1 MKLFEYWTELPYS
14 ITQMF
19 PELPSEIVE
28 LSNLINKMAQ
38 KIISSQAI
46 IIDQIE
52 EIQMNKLSSIDQIL
66 LSQKLGIIE
75 REKTNLAYQAIK
87 NTTKILLEASKN
99 LERVSTPSKE
109 NLTQIKLSLKITR
122 SILDKINEESS
133 FAMSNKNS
141 SEAEISNKSKSSSD
155 VPLVNCNYNEKTEN
169 NINNQNSDNFD
180 EISGTSN
187 FLTMFS
193 CFIEKIQSKLFMK
206 SNDLL
211 SALIQV
217 NQKPDIQMEQNKQM
231 EQMENKVSM
240 LNLNEFRQKL
250 NSKPNSCKSMKNVNI
265 GKMIESTNSESEL
278 QSRRKIKRKPNP
290 KLVIL
295 KKESNFR
302 KKNSINSAKS
312 FNSECSVDYNSS
324 KSTTNNSNNSNFT
337 YSNSTI
343 AEIKINSTDNLVN
356 NTTEIIKEFN

>member
-19 PELPSEIVE
+19 PELPKGIVE

-38 KIISSQAI
+38 KIIASQRI

-87 NTTKILLEASKN
+87 NTTKILLEASNN

-133 FAMSNKNS
+133 FAMSLQDSYNEVEINK
-141 SEAEISNKSKSSSD
+141 KSKSSCD
-155 VPLVNCNYNEKTEN
+155 VPLVNSNYNEKIEN
-169 NINNQNSDNFD
+169 NGNSDNFD
-180 EISGTSN
+180 EIKGTEN

-211 SALIQV
+211 SALIEV
-217 NQKPDIQMEQNKQM
+217 NQRPDIQM
-231 EQMENKVSM
+231 EQMENKVNM
-240 LNLNEFRQKL
+240 LNLNEFRQKVS
-250 NSKPNSCKSMKNVNI
+250 SKPNSCKNVSI
-265 GKMIESTNSESEL
+265 GKMIESSNSGNKL
-278 QSRRKIKRKPNP
+278 QSRRKIKRKTNP
-290 KLVIL
+290 KTIIL
-295 KKESNFR
+295 KKKSNFK
-302 KKNSINSAKS
+302 KKNLTDSYKS
-312 FNSECSVDYNSS
+312 FNSEISIDNNSS
-324 KSTTNNSNNSNFT
+324 KSTTNSFNNSEFA
-337 YSNSTI
+337 YSSSTI
-343 AEIKINSTDNLVN
+343 PEIKTNSDNFVDQS
-356 NTTEIIKEFN
+356 TTEIIKEFN